1 MGAIMSDRIFAAIWL
16 ALCIGGLFIGWQIQ
30 SEYSYEPVGPR
41 PFPLLLLGLM
51 GICALLM
58 LLRKPDAV
66 LWPAPAI
73 LKKLL
78 TLSIMLV
85 LYGWLFEQLGFAL
98 CTTLLTFGIGLLF
111 GARWWAAVISGGVM
125 GMALFYAFD
134 HLLDVTLPVGSWFS

>member
-1 MGAIMSDRIFAAIWL
+1 MSDRIFAAVWL
-16 ALCIGGLFIGWQIQ
+16 VLCIVGMVIAWQIQ

-51 GICALLM
+51 AICAVMM

-66 LWPAPAI
+66 QWPVAAT

-78 TLSIMLV
+78 ALCVMLMV
-85 LYGWLFEQLGFAL
+85 YGWLFEKLGFAL
-98 CTTLLTFGIGLLF
+98 CTTLLTFGIGMLF
-111 GARWWAAVISGGVM
+111 GARWWAAVLSGVVM
-125 GMALFYAFD
+125 GVALFYAFD

>member
-1 MGAIMSDRIFAAIWL
+1 MSDRIFAAIWL

-51 GICALLM
+51 GMCALLM

-66 LWPAPAI
+66 QWPAPAI

>member
-1 MGAIMSDRIFAAIWL
+1 MSDRIFAAIWL

>member
-1 MGAIMSDRIFAAIWL
+1 MSDRIFAAIWL
-16 ALCIGGLFIGWQIQ
+16 VLCLTGLFIGWQIQ

-51 GICALLM
+51 AICALMM

-66 LWPAPAI
+66 QWPAPDI

-78 TLSIMLV
+78 MVSLRLV
-85 LYGWLFEQLGFAL
+85 LYGWLCEQLGFAL
-98 CTTLLTFGIGLLF
+98 CTTLLTFGLGLLF

-125 GMALFYAFD
+125 GITLFYAFD

>member
-1 MGAIMSDRIFAAIWL
+1 MSDRIFAAIWL
-16 ALCIGGLFIGWQIQ
+16 ALCLGGLVIGWQIQ

-66 LWPAPAI
+66 QWPSLHI
-73 LKKLL
+73 LKKLFV
-78 TLSIMLV
+78 LSVMLM
-85 LYGWLFEQLGFAL
+85 LYGWFFERMGFAL
-98 CTTLLTFGIGLLF
+98 CTTLLTFGIGMLF
-111 GARWWAAVISGGVM
+111 GARWWAAVISGSVM
-125 GMALFYAFD
+125 GIALFYAFD